1 LHAAIVPGRNLPVR
15 HGAAFAASSAE
26 IAGKKISAAVQN
38 RLCRDRMMSIHHRL
52 TIELPENLTN
62 WSVYSC

>member
-26 IAGKKISAAVQN
+26 IAGKKIAAAVQIG
-38 RLCRDRMMSIHHRL
+38 CA
-52 TIELPENLTN
+52 
-62 WSVYSC
+62 VAG